1 MSRYGFGPY
10 GAYGNDLVGRGHHR
24 VRGNDIV
31 GDALA
36 AMGLGNAGAADAAV
50 LQHPMV
56 QAAVRGAA
64 QRGIAHGRA
73 QAGGS
78 GQGMDRNAQLSWTK
92 SRPGKPLGIN
102 TLQSLATGL
111 DVNKQVPASGTA
123 TLRVT
128 PSVPL
133 RPLDF
138 HVQPPIAPF
147 FLVMGIDIS
156 MAKFLPSSD
165 GVMASFFLP
174 DAVRGALNFPV
185 VAPGTYIELTLLNI
199 DAVNAHSFYGAFPTL
214 IKAGPSDLTE
224 DNPDWYNGMYR

>member
-1 MSRYGFGPY
+1 MSRYGYGPY
-10 GAYGNDLVGRGHHR
+10 GAYGNDLVGRGGR

-31 GDALA
+31 GNAMRMLGVGDATGADTAILA
-36 AMGLGNAGAADAAV
+36 
-50 LQHPMV
+50 HPMV

-64 QRGIAHGRA
+64 ARGMAIGRG
-73 QAGGS
+73 QGGS
-78 GQGMDRNAQLSWTK
+78 STTGMGRNEQLSWTK

-111 DVNKQVPASGTA
+111 DANKLVPAAGTA

-147 FLVMGIDIS
+147 FLVMGIDIA
-156 MAKFLPSSD
+156 MQKFLPSSD

-185 VAPGTYIELTLLNI
+185 LAPGTYIELTLFNV
-199 DAVNAHSFYGAFPTL
+199 DTNPHPFYGAFPTL
-214 IKAGPSDLTE
+214 IKAGANDLTE